1 MRYLDYITSYSLN
14 NSPHHLITLDVYVKY
29 RSVFVLMLVLNSLI
43 PTTDLTVTA
52 QYQIKY
58 FPLYLSLITGRV

>member
-1 MRYLDYITSYSLN
+1 
-14 NSPHHLITLDVYVKY
+14 
-29 RSVFVLMLVLNSLI
+29 MLVLNSLI

-52 QYQIKY
+52 QYQIQY